1 MKKLN
6 LFFLMATV
14 ALFGGCG
21 LVKVCFEKPSD
32 IANAYKYTDQH
43 PLTAEGLKHLL
54 IDDTVHYKV
63 VVFYSHC
70 CGPCQEQMLYT
81 YSELWDKDTAQVR
94 WYFVL
99 ADCSSL
105 KYDNTKYLRSYG
117 IETPSMYYLRDDD
130 PRFCTSAEDRYLNL
144 AQYVFDRDF
153 ELEDVIDGIP
163 NLFVVNPQGMLK
175 TEYRRYA
182 DGKVVVGNVDRLENL
197 LYGQTYPKYIPLET
211 PGTILDIDFDHRDTT
226 DWSAWGSYTRKPR
239 YCTPEGCF

>member
-1 MKKLN
+1 MKKLIIL
-6 LFFLMATV
+6 LFATV
-14 ALFGGCG
+14 LFGSCG
-21 LVKVCFEKPSD
+21 LVKVCIEKPAD

-63 VVFYSHC
+63 VVFYSRC
-70 CGPCQEQMLYT
+70 CGPCQEQMRNT
-81 YSELWDKDTAQVR
+81 YSKLWDKDTAQVR

-99 ADCSSL
+99 EDCSSL

-117 IETPSMYYLRDDD
+117 IETPYMYYLRDDD
-130 PRFCTSAEDRYLNL
+130 PRFCTGADDRYLNI

-163 NLFVVNPQGMLK
+163 NLFVVNPQGKLK

-182 DGKVVVGNVDRLENL
+182 DGKVVVGNVDRLECL
-197 LYGQTYPKYIPLET
+197 LYSQTYPKYIPLEF
-211 PGTILDIDFDHRDTT
+211 PKGIRDIDFNHRDTA
-226 DWSAWGSYTRKPR
+226 DWSDFGAYTRKPK